1 VETHLGIGLAIAHY
15 LLKQKCRV
23 VTVARSKEPMQ
34 ALSRQYP
41 GQVEVLAGDVSDLS
55 LGKKAADLAQS
66 KWQRLDGVIVNH
78 GILDPV
84 KRIANVEAE
93 EWRQLFDVNVFSAVA
108 LVSVGFSFSLCD

>member
-1 VETHLGIGLAIAHY
+1 
-15 LLKQKCRV
+15 
-23 VTVARSKEPMQ
+23 MQ
-34 ALSRQYP
+34 ALSRRYP

-55 LGKKAADLAQS
+55 LGKKAAELAQS

-108 LVSVGFSFSLCD
+108 LVSVGFSFSLSKW